1 MTATGA
7 PPRGKSNNPQSD
19 RKSHSKGRGP
29 ARPAPAGFAAR
40 QLAARVIGS
49 VIEQRRP
56 FEDALARASAETSD
70 IEPRDRA
77 FARLIISTVLRR
89 HGELTAVLK
98 TFLTKPLP
106 DSRGELWPILLSAS
120 AQLVMLE
127 TPPHAAISMAVD
139 QCHADPHARHFAGLA
154 NAVLR
159 RVATE
164 GPKILAGLDA
174 VTLNIP
180 AWMLKRWSAHYGPER
195 ARQIGQACLREAP
208 LDISFKSSPDGWA
221 ERLSARLLPTGSIR
235 LAAGGRI
242 EDLPGYAEG
251 SWWIQDAAAALP
263 ARLLG
268 DVTGLDVADL
278 CAAPG
283 GKTAELVSAGAH
295 VTAVEQSADRAERLK
310 ENLKRLA
317 LDAGVVV
324 ADATAWQPGRL
335 FDAVLLDAPC
345 TSTGTLRRHPDILH
359 LKRIADVAQLA
370 ALQTKLLDSA
380 ARLVKPGG
388 LLVYCTCSLEP
399 EEGEHQI
406 RGFLMRSNA
415 FERVPLTNG
424 EHGMAAEWIS
434 PDGDLRTLPTH
445 LPHAD
450 PLLSGMDGFFAC
462 RLRRKL

>member
-1 MTATGA
+1 MGRA
-7 PPRGKSNNPQSD
+7 NPKAS
-19 RKSHSKGRGP
+19 GP

-40 QLAARVIGS
+40 QLAARVIGA

-56 FEDALARASAETSD
+56 FEDALARASADTSD

-164 GPKILAGLDA
+164 GPDDPRRPRRRDVEHSGLDDEA
-174 VTLNIP
+174 LEC
-180 AWMLKRWSAHYGPER
+180 ALR
-195 ARQIGQACLREAP
+195 AGAG
-208 LDISFKSSPDGWA
+208 SPDRTSVLARGAARHLIQVISRWLGRA
-221 ERLSARLLPTGSIR
+221 SVARRLLPTGSVR

-251 SWWIQDAAAALP
+251 SWWVQDAAAALP

-268 DVTGLDVADL
+268 DVAGLEVADL

-317 LDAGVVV
+317 LDASVVV
-324 ADATAWQPGRL
+324 TDATAWQPGRL

-359 LKRIADVAQLA
+359 LKRVADVAQLA
-370 ALQTKLLDSA
+370 ALQSKLLDSA

-406 RGFLMRSNA
+406 RELPDAIKCIRARAARRTASMAWRPNGFLRTAIS
-415 FERVPLTNG
+415 ERCPR
-424 EHGMAAEWIS
+424 IS
-434 PDGDLRTLPTH
+434 PTRIRCSQAWMDFLRAGCGGSSDTAAH
-445 LPHAD
+445 K
-450 PLLSGMDGFFAC
+450 F
-462 RLRRKL
+462 